1 MKHVYTLI
9 ILLALTIVGCSSS
22 ERYYKKGDYV
32 KLLTHISN
40 KSEKNRSLKQ
50 NDLKLAE
57 RAFRS
62 YQEHVVKRYTYL
74 SQTSAEER
82 WEDMYYL
89 LNKYEGIQQQ
99 LQEAMPIRA
108 KNGYTAQFSWFD
120 YSSQLIESRE
130 KAANQY
136 MQRADEL
143 MKQAEEQASYQSAR
157 EAYNEYKT
165 AKQINPQLTI
175 QPYLNKA
182 KELGT
187 ITVYTEMIIPRRV
200 RYDVDYSVKNEL
212 EKIFDNWSTNTWIEK
227 SNQTAN
233 ADFLVEL
240 RLVDIDVSRI
250 HEDTDSKEYTKQ
262 IQVPARDTQGT
273 VIRDTSGNVIMTNET
288 IRGFV
293 EQKKQWKEAE
303 INLEVNVIEK
313 AINHSIYQ
321 RYYQED
327 IEAERNVCK
336 KSGDERAIPS
346 NACKRN
352 DNELPNNQE
361 LYRRLIRDIDDDI
374 HRDLS
379 NYFNRFD

>member
-9 ILLALTIVGCSSS
+9 ILLALIIVGCSSS

-99 LQEAMPIRA
+99 LQQAMPIRA

-187 ITVYTEMIIPRRV
+187 ITVYTEMIIPMRL

-212 EKIFDNWSTNTWIEK
+212 EKIFDNWKLT
-227 SNQTAN
+227 
-233 ADFLVEL
+233 F
-240 RLVDIDVSRI
+240 
-250 HEDTDSKEYTKQ
+250 
-262 IQVPARDTQGT
+262 
-273 VIRDTSGNVIMTNET
+273 NVH
-288 IRGFV
+288 V
-293 EQKKQWKEAE
+293 
-303 INLEVNVIEK
+303 
-313 AINHSIYQ
+313 
-321 RYYQED
+321 
-327 IEAERNVCK
+327 
-336 KSGDERAIPS
+336 
-346 NACKRN
+346 
-352 DNELPNNQE
+352 
-361 LYRRLIRDIDDDI
+361 
-374 HRDLS
+374 
-379 NYFNRFD
+379 

>member
-9 ILLALTIVGCSSS
+9 ILLALIIVGCSSS